1 MNRLRLIAFLA
12 AALFP
17 GLLACAQGLPDTT
30 VKWETEVVT
39 GEDGTSRIV
48 FTGTPVVPLDQ
59 VHGTLQWI
67 SCVGE
72 SCHSPEELEYDLHP
86 SAAGTGRSQGV
97 PPETHA
103 TLGTV
108 RGGTVSE
115 ANGGVERSETV
126 SGGTTLTDGPIQS
139 KGKSLWGLILE
150 AILWGFAMLLTPCV
164 FPMVP
169 MTVSFFVKGNENP
182 ARGKFKALM
191 YGLFIVLLYTV
202 PISIIIGLT

>member
-1 MNRLRLIAFLA
+1 MNRLRQIALFA

-17 GLLACAQGLPDTT
+17 GLLACAQGLPETT
-30 VKWETEVVT
+30 VNWETEVVT

-59 VHGTLQWI
+59 FHGTLQWI

-126 SGGTTLTDGPIQS
+126 SEAVSSRRRMPRWLKTTLIII
-139 KGKSLWGLILE
+139 LILV
-150 AILWGFAMLLTPCV
+150 AVAAVALATFVILAQAAPD
-164 FPMVP
+164 
-169 MTVSFFVKGNENP
+169 
-182 ARGKFKALM
+182 
-191 YGLFIVLLYTV
+191 FIDSILYT
-202 PISIIIGLT
+202 PEELRIINYQ

>member
-72 SCHSPEELEYDLHP
+72 SCHSPEEIEYDLHP
-86 SAAGTGRSQGV
+86 IAAKGAAEGLSPSGVRPSDSPHHPSGTV
-97 PPETHA
+97 PP
-103 TLGTV
+103 LTV
-108 RGGTVSE
+108 PRV
-115 ANGGVERSETV
+115 ACV
-126 SGGTTLTDGPIQS
+126 SGGT
-139 KGKSLWGLILE
+139 
-150 AILWGFAMLLTPCV
+150 PCER
-164 FPMVP
+164 PVP
-169 MTVSFFVKGNENP
+169 AAEG
-182 ARGKFKALM
+182 
-191 YGLFIVLLYTV
+191 
-202 PISIIIGLT
+202 